1 MLKIGVIGAGHL
13 GKIHLKCLKQIP
25 EIELVGFYDVNT
37 ETAKEISETYQ
48 TKAFPDEASLI
59 AASDAVDIVSPTTYH
74 FTLAMDAMRQGKH
87 VFIEKP
93 ITARLE
99 DSQTIVEYSE
109 QHHLKV
115 QVGHV
120 ERFNDAYL
128 NAKHALG
135 NPLFIEAH
143 RLAEFNPR
151 GTDVSVVLDLMIH
164 DIDLVLSMIPH
175 DLIQV
180 SASGVPIISN
190 TPDVANARLTFA
202 NGAVANLTS
211 SRIALKHLRKMR
223 LFQPNSYIS
232 MDFFDKK
239 VNIMQLRDYKPED
252 ENDLLPL
259 IIDLGAD
266 KGKKR
271 IFIESPHEIA
281 VNAIQTELSLFAK
294 SILNNLPCEV
304 SARDGHN
311 ALKVAYKIMECMD
324 RQAQWVKEKM

>member
-1 MLKIGVIGAGHL
+1 
-13 GKIHLKCLKQIP
+13 
-25 EIELVGFYDVNT
+25 
-37 ETAKEISETYQ
+37 
-48 TKAFPDEASLI
+48 
-59 AASDAVDIVSPTTYH
+59 
-74 FTLAMDAMRQGKH
+74 
-87 VFIEKP
+87 
-93 ITARLE
+93 
-99 DSQTIVEYSE
+99 
-109 QHHLKV
+109 
-115 QVGHV
+115 
-120 ERFNDAYL
+120 
-128 NAKHALG
+128 
-135 NPLFIEAH
+135 
-143 RLAEFNPR
+143 
-151 GTDVSVVLDLMIH
+151 
-164 DIDLVLSMIPH
+164 
-175 DLIQV
+175 
-180 SASGVPIISN
+180 
-190 TPDVANARLTFA
+190 
-202 NGAVANLTS
+202 
-211 SRIALKHLRKMR
+211 MR